1 MGLFDILK
9 SNKKADDIQ
18 WTFRVAEDEM
28 PVEPETVEINLDN
41 FLQDLEMGDIE
52 FIVLAPS
59 EAVNGITFLQV
70 ASNGYGYM
78 HVEAG
83 LNEKNSEGFPRILYK
98 DDISVGECLDMF
110 IAFYRQGRV
119 DISGWED
126 LS

>member
-1 MGLFDILK
+1 MGLFDIFK
-9 SNKKADDIQ
+9 TNNKADDIH
-18 WTFRVAEDEM
+18 WTLRVAEDEM
-28 PVEPETVEINLDN
+28 LVEPETFEINLDN

-59 EAVNGITFLQV
+59 EVVNDITFLQV

-83 LNEKNSEGFPRILYK
+83 LDEKNSQGWPRILYR

-110 IAFYRQGRV
+110 IAFYRQGKV
-119 DISGWED
+119 DTTGWED
-126 LS
+126 LT